1 MPFRGSEAIAAGQL
15 TRAALRSADF
25 TRLFRDVY
33 VDSETAVTHEV
44 RCRGATLF
52 LPADAVITG
61 RSAATVRGASL
72 AMANDRVEIIAPLS
86 RRIARRDGFNL
97 RRNSI
102 DPDEAVSWHGGRI
115 ATTLRMALDLTLDRP
130 LPVAVA
136 DLDAVLRR
144 ELVDLGQL
152 TDLVH
157 SRSDWGIVAARRA
170 VSLVDPRAESR
181 PESQVRVYLV
191 LAGLDPVP
199 QYWIEDA
206 GGRVA
211 RTDLAFPELKVAVEY
226 DGQWRDG
233 QLWALNRDRERL
245 NRVHAAGWDVV
256 FVTAPMLADPRKL
269 IAAVR
274 AALEARRNRL
284 VVI

>member
-1 MPFRGSEAIAAGQL
+1 LSKACHSEVPEAIAAGQL
-15 TRAALRSADF
+15 TRATLRSARF

-72 AMANDRVEIIAPLS
+72 AMADDPVEIIAPLS
-86 RRIARRDGFNL
+86 RRIARDGFNL
-97 RRNSI
+97 PRNSI

-157 SRSDWGIVAARRA
+157 SRSDRGIVSARRA

-199 QYWIEDA
+199 STGSKTPRGELL
-206 GGRVA
+206 A
-211 RTDLAFPELKVAVEY
+211 RTWPFPISRWPSSTTDSGATVSC
-226 DGQWRDG
+226 GR
-233 QLWALNRDRERL
+233 
-245 NRVHAAGWDVV
+245 
-256 FVTAPMLADPRKL
+256 
-269 IAAVR
+269 
-274 AALEARRNRL
+274 
-284 VVI
+284 